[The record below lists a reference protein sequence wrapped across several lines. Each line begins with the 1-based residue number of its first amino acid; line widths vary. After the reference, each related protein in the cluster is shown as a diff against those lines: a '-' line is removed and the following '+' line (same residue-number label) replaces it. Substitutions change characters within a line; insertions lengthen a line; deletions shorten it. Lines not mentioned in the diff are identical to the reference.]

1 MMIKRGGSS
10 GFSEGSPPTSPFR
23 DSSVINQENRAR
35 KGGQGANKSSA
46 LLQLF
51 KTEENKHTKESMH
64 ACMQCRLLTP
74 FEVNSGD
81 IDLLQFSQKVLFL
94 NDIITQIDRQTPH
107 IADNRGQTPLLS
119 ASFVGSFCPKNLFI
133 LASFQ

>member
-35 KGGQGANKSSA
+35 KAGQGANKSSA

-51 KTEENKHTKESMH
+51 KTKEDKHTKES
-64 ACMQCRLLTP
+64 MQCRLLTP
-74 FEVNSGD
+74 
-81 IDLLQFSQKVLFL
+81 LK
-94 NDIITQIDRQTPH
+94 
-107 IADNRGQTPLLS
+107 
-119 ASFVGSFCPKNLFI
+119 
-133 LASFQ
+133 

>member
-35 KGGQGANKSSA
+35 KAEQGTNKSSA

-51 KTEENKHTKESMH
+51 KTKENKHTKDAVQGKS
-64 ACMQCRLLTP
+64 
-74 FEVNSGD
+74 
-81 IDLLQFSQKVLFL
+81 
-94 NDIITQIDRQTPH
+94 
-107 IADNRGQTPLLS
+107 
-119 ASFVGSFCPKNLFI
+119 
-133 LASFQ
+133 